1 MCFSPS
7 EESKNDVASVIPIRF
22 FYPHLRWAD
31 CSFILSL
38 TFCSTDV
45 SPDSAFSY
53 CFCIIGYLIISFRG
67 SWWAPRKARPC
78 NRVGTAGWT
87 QCSGAYID
95 LSPPFNPGI
104 FWGGKTRNLWE
115 IFHLTT
121 WNIYI
126 NIPPHMFFWL
136 PKEVGGV
143 LRMPH
148 FSPEMV
154 WYTLSFLT
162 FGSSFHQTLERV
174 NLPNSLQSLT
184 FSLEFNQ
191 ALERP
196 L

>member
-1 MCFSPS
+1 MFRYASRLLLHGPEPDTWEVVLHQGSKMGTGMCFSPS

-136 PKEVGGV
+136 PKEVGGG
-143 LRMPH
+143 P
-148 FSPEMV
+148 PDA
-154 WYTLSFLT
+154 T
-162 FGSSFHQTLERV
+162 F
-174 NLPNSLQSLT
+174 
-184 FSLEFNQ
+184 
-191 ALERP
+191 
-196 L
+196 